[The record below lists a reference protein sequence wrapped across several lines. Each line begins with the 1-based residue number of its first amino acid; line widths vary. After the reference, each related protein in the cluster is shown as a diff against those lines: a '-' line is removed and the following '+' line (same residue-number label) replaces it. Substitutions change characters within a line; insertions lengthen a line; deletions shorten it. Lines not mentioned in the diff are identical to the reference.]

1 MKTSAELK
9 LERSGKVTE
18 MQQIVDKANGRE
30 ESKREFTTEEN
41 TEWERLDGEVKELDT
56 KITRAE
62 RIEEL
67 ALLGGDPGGQHRAR
81 DGLEDPGGQHQRAA
95 NFNIG
100 KKTKPYSVGKAM
112 REFVLGE
119 DKLTGIE
126 AEQHKELGRGIVSN
140 GLLVPYHD
148 TPKKRAT
155 MTTTTNAT
163 SIDEIIDPELSII
176 GQEPLWAQ
184 MGLTV
189 LPGLHGQLKLG
200 RKAPDVAE
208 KVAEEAT
215 ITQGA
220 AVPAHVVLSPERFGE
235 TQNFTKELLAQQ
247 NPAVQAAIIGD
258 MVTSCDRAIT
268 AEAYTVALAAATE
281 IAAGAITVA
290 GFNALMAA
298 VDIDGAFAMDR
309 ASFFEAKAVPVD
321 VGSGKFLT
329 SLGAMNGVGLTYDG
343 AKAFY
348 STLFAD
354 GVDQQYV
361 IYGGW
366 KELYLGFWGA
376 LEILINPFTF
386 QKDGEIE
393 ITVNKL
399 ADVKS
404 RNDGA
409 FAKSPDL
416 DVA

>member
-1 MKTSAELK
+1 M
-9 LERSGKVTE
+9 
-18 MQQIVDKANGRE
+18 
-30 ESKREFTTEEN
+30 
-41 TEWERLDGEVKELDT
+41 
-56 KITRAE
+56 
-62 RIEEL
+62 
-67 ALLGGDPGGQHRAR
+67 
-81 DGLEDPGGQHQRAA
+81 
-95 NFNIG
+95 
-100 KKTKPYSVGKAM
+100 
-112 REFVLGE
+112 
-119 DKLTGIE
+119 
-126 AEQHKELGRGIVSN
+126 
-140 GLLVPYHD
+140 
-148 TPKKRAT
+148 
-155 MTTTTNAT
+155 
-163 SIDEIIDPELSII
+163 
-176 GQEPLWAQ
+176 
-184 MGLTV
+184 
-189 LPGLHGQLKLG
+189 
-200 RKAPDVAE
+200 
-208 KVAEEAT
+208 
-215 ITQGA
+215 GA
-220 AVPAHVVLSPERFGE
+220 AVPAHVVLSPERFGI